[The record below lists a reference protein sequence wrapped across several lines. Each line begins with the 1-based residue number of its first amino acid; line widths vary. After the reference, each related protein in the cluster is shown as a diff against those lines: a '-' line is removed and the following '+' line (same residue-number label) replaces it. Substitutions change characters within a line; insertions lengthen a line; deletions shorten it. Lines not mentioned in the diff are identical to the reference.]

1 MGTETKYW
9 LFESVSP
16 KGIPWVL
23 LSVVAGL
30 IVLNIVTSI
39 IYNLYFHPLA
49 KYPGPAYAAATSLSY
64 WAVSITGDLLPWIQ
78 RIHAQHPNSP
88 VVRLGPNKLSFITPQ
103 AWRDIYGAGS
113 TTAAGKSNP
122 KDRMHYIEEKY
133 GILAIH
139 DDERH
144 ARVRR
149 IFAPAFS
156 DRALRRQEAMI
167 VGYADM
173 LVTAIARASSSSSSS
188 KEEEESLAQPVDM
201 CKLWTCATFDIMGKL
216 TFGEPLGML
225 EAGEFTPWVRAV
237 FAWNKAI
244 DLSRLTLEYPVLDWL
259 AKRLTPPSLVEMERM
274 HHAHSADRVDRR
286 LELGSDEPDIWN
298 LILSAEEKGNGGLDK
313 KDMYIN
319 AGVFMIAGTETTATL
334 LSGLTWLLCK
344 NPEKMAKLCAELRG
358 RFAKGEQV
366 TAEALARLPYLNAC
380 LEEGLR
386 LYPPLPIGPA
396 REVCEGGN
404 VICGEWIPGKT
415 RVSVAQYAAYRSPL
429 HFKDPDSFIPER
441 WLPGTGHD
449 DENRDILQ
457 PFSLGPRNCIGKNLA
472 YYEMRV
478 LTAKVLLNFDLKL
491 CPQSAEWMNQKSYT
505 LWEKHP
511 LWITATPV

>member
-1 MGTETKYW
+1 
-9 LFESVSP
+9 
-16 KGIPWVL
+16 
-23 LSVVAGL
+23 
-30 IVLNIVTSI
+30 
-39 IYNLYFHPLA
+39 
-49 KYPGPAYAAATSLSY
+49 
-64 WAVSITGDLLPWIQ
+64 
-78 RIHAQHPNSP
+78 
-88 VVRLGPNKLSFITPQ
+88 
-103 AWRDIYGAGS
+103 
-113 TTAAGKSNP
+113 
-122 KDRMHYIEEKY
+122 MHYIEEKY

-173 LVTAIARASSSSSSS
+173 LVTAIARASSSSS
-188 KEEEESLAQPVDM
+188 KEEKESLAPVDM

-259 AKRLTPPSLVEMERM
+259 AKRLTPRSLVEMERM

-286 LELGSDEPDIWN
+286 LEQGSDEPDIWN
-298 LILSAEEKGNGGLDK
+298 LILSAEEKGNGSLDK

-344 NPEKMAKLCAELRG
+344 NPEKMAKLCAELRE
-358 RFAKGEQV
+358 RFEKGEQV

-404 VICGEWIPGKT
+404 VICGEWIPAKVSLSFLLLCGFLADSCRLVYRWLNTPLTARRYTSRIRSLLFLSAGCQEPATMT
-415 RVSVAQYAAYRSPL
+415 RVGISCSLFRLGHGIALERSMLPRL
-429 HFKDPDSFIPER
+429 LFSF
-441 WLPGTGHD
+441 
-449 DENRDILQ
+449 
-457 PFSLGPRNCIGKNLA
+457 S
-472 YYEMRV
+472 V
-478 LTAKVLLNFDLKL
+478 LTSVIQSCVLRDA
-491 CPQSAEWMNQKSYT
+491 CPHGKGAFE
-505 LWEKHP
+505 LRP
-511 LWITATPV
+511 